1 MTIVSKILGWHTSLK
16 WTAVNEKEPGL
27 MWFDSLVLSG
37 CFTSEGMKGKQPE
50 RKEKFKFL

>member
-1 MTIVSKILGWHTSLK
+1 MGWHTSLK